1 MLESVAP
8 TPPRSRL
15 LHIGAM
21 KSGTTA
27 VQRAA
32 SQRRTTLLRSGVRYP
47 GTGLNHFTPIAAFM
61 GVRREGEYPDLST
74 WHELMEEVEADE
86 TNRIFISHEWACEA
100 DDAMAQRF
108 VDALGERAHVAI
120 TLRPLAG
127 MLGSYWQEIVKNG
140 RVTPPFETW
149 LRDALATPPGLRH
162 DEQWD
167 RQSDQAGMVERWE
180 RLLGP
185 DRVTVIIADKADP
198 ARVPASLERLLDLPP
213 GMLTNAD
220 ADGGAANRSLSPAEA
235 EFFRRQNE
243 AFRRRGVPI
252 REYALAYRRQA
263 VARMLRTEPDVRGEP
278 RRIVLPQWAAERAT
292 TYGREIADRIADSR
306 VRVLGDLTSLHEP
319 VGTTEPG
326 EVPVPDTLPIDTAVE
341 AVVASVLVGTGRA
354 GRAQPAARPRATPVE
369 SAKERV
375 RDLPGGPT
383 VLRGARTIL
392 NHGHA
397 ATRRLHTLRA
407 TARRSRG
414 ADRARTGP
422 VARQEAAHDT

>member
-1 MLESVAP
+1 MLGPMAP
-8 TPPRSRL
+8 TPPRTRL

-32 SQRRTTLLRSGVRYP
+32 SQRRTKLLESGVRYP
-47 GTGLNHFTPIAAFM
+47 GKGLNHFTPVAAFM
-61 GVRREGEYPDLST
+61 GVRREGEYPDLAT
-74 WHELMEEVEADE
+74 WHQLMDEVEGDE
-86 TNRIFISHEWACEA
+86 TNRILISHEWACEA

-108 VDALGERAHVAI
+108 IDALGQRTHVAI
-120 TLRPLAG
+120 TLRPLSG

-149 LRDALATPPGLRH
+149 LRDALAAPPGLRR

-185 DRVTVIIADKADP
+185 DRVTVIIADKTDP
-198 ARVPASLERLLDLPP
+198 TRVPASLERLLDLPS
-213 GMLTNAD
+213 GMLAHAD

-243 AFRRRGVPI
+243 AFRRNGVPF

-263 VARMLRTEPDVRGEP
+263 VARMLRTEPEVRGEQ
-278 RRIVLPQWAAERAT
+278 RRILLPQWAAERAA

-306 VRVLGDLTSLHEP
+306 VNVIGDLASLHAP

-326 EVPVPDTLPIDTAVE
+326 EVPVPDSMPIDTAVE
-341 AVVASVLVGTGRA
+341 AVVASVMVGNGRA
-354 GRAQPAARPRATPVE
+354 GRPQPATRPRPTPAE

-375 RDLPGGPT
+375 RELPGGPT
-383 VLRGARTIL
+383 ILRGARAVL
-392 NHGHA
+392 DQGHA

-407 TARRSRG
+407 TTRRPR
-414 ADRARTGP
+414 
-422 VARQEAAHDT
+422 